1 MWCGIFHLFVRWNKN
16 RKTVMKGNF
25 RLNINI
31 DGHIADL
38 HCLFRYFKNI
48 WPFLLTL
55 ISLNKDIFL
64 PFCCRK
70 EKKLVFSEKVLLF
83 TDDIVLLASWS
94 FMISLWIILSR
105 NCNVIFEFNNYE
117 YKSTCSLGMQSFR
130 PTIFRIHL
138 HLWKEHF

>member
-1 MWCGIFHLFVRWNKN
+1 MWCDIFHLFVRWNKN

-25 RLNINI
+25 WLNINI

-55 ISLNKDIFL
+55 ISLNKDIFIH
-64 PFCCRK
+64 FFFK
-70 EKKLVFSEKVLLF
+70 VNKKRLLF
-83 TDDIVLLASWS
+83 TDDIILLASWS

-105 NCNVIFEFNNYE
+105 NCNVIFEFNNYD

-130 PTIFRIHL
+130 PKIFKIHL